1 MASSS
6 ASGSGS
12 GQGAGDEEDGG
23 GEGGRRN
30 AEEWRIVG
38 RCVGAV
44 GAMAVGRHAGV
55 LVVVS
60 SSSSGLEVEG
70 RPRRAGVMLWLLQA
84 LPSCLPVFSLM
95 RPARPS

>member
-1 MASSS
+1 VASSS

-55 LVVVS
+55 LGGVKLKLGPRGRWSHAACWRDALVA
-60 SSSSGLEVEG
+60 GL
-70 RPRRAGVMLWLLQA
+70 A
-84 LPSCLPVFSLM
+84 
-95 RPARPS
+95 